1 MRSRVKKQSAMSI
14 LIIWLH
20 PPWASVSTSSA
31 SVVEAGYQFTT
42 KLDRYW
48 GITIHRIEERN
59 VPYTE
64 GRLLVFLQQDLAF
77 TLVNGIQTLIF
88 LRYLTDLQ
96 IFCLLRKLH
105 HYDIRG
111 QHQQTV
117 KQAKYLGPT
126 ISSDLSWNQHVDNT
140 VKKATNSLNF
150 LGRNIRDCP
159 PQVKE
164 QCYKTLVCTTMEYAS
179 CVWDPYTN
187 TNIKK
192 LEMVQRRAVRFVKR
206 DYDRTSSVTAMLD
219 ELGWDTLQERRQQAK
234 ATMFYRIVYGLVC
247 VPSTP
252 FLIPTLVSTTRGH
265 DMKFLVPQSSVNAH
279 KYSFFRSTTR
289 IWNQLPQ
296 QAVSAP
302 SLEVYKLLLQKSTM

>member
-1 MRSRVKKQSAMSI
+1 
-14 LIIWLH
+14 
-20 PPWASVSTSSA
+20 
-31 SVVEAGYQFTT
+31 
-42 KLDRYW
+42 
-48 GITIHRIEERN
+48 
-59 VPYTE
+59 
-64 GRLLVFLQQDLAF
+64 
-77 TLVNGIQTLIF
+77 
-88 LRYLTDLQ
+88 
-96 IFCLLRKLH
+96 
-105 HYDIRG
+105 
-111 QHQQTV
+111 
-117 KQAKYLGPT
+117 
-126 ISSDLSWNQHVDNT
+126 
-140 VKKATNSLNF
+140 
-150 LGRNIRDCP
+150 
-159 PQVKE
+159 
-164 QCYKTLVCTTMEYAS
+164 MEYAS

-192 LEMVQRRAVRFVKR
+192 LEMVQRRAARFVKG

-247 VPSTP
+247 VPSSP

-279 KYSFFRSTTR
+279 KYSFFPSTTR